1 MMRANARIPNL
12 NMGRAAF
19 YANRSIQE
27 GLMIQALEKSSS
39 ALGIK
44 PAMTQFG
51 TQINQLEFMGIPVR
65 GVDQLG
71 IAETLVS

>member
-1 MMRANARIPNL
+1 
-12 NMGRAAF
+12 MGRAAF
-19 YANRSIQE
+19 YTNRSIQE

-44 PAMTQFG
+44 DALTQFG
-51 TQINQLEFMGIPVR
+51 QNIKQLEFMGIPVR